1 QINKLRRGKMNFKSK
16 LGIFGLT
23 VAIAVFILMGF
34 TQKEESYNT
43 DEILGSLSNEY
54 AIQAIQ
60 ISGDTHPTISID
72 AYESKD
78 ISAIKKRNKRERNQ
92 KITKKRKN

>member
-1 QINKLRRGKMNFKSK
+1 MNFKSK

-78 ISAIKKRNKRERNQ
+78 ISAIKKRNKRER
-92 KITKKRKN
+92 